1 MLDDERSSIATT
13 PVCFL
18 PGTSTN
24 TSVGVILTTVP
35 VTTLLF
41 SFSLKDSFNNSSKD
55 ASPSADAL
63 TAGCAALSAVS
74 AVSTTSSVTAE
85 VVSTSFS
92 LISSDMDLSTSLI
105 INAGVEAPA
114 VTPITS

>member
-1 MLDDERSSIATT
+1 M
-13 PVCFL
+13 
-18 PGTSTN
+18 
-24 TSVGVILTTVP
+24 LTTVP

-41 SFSLKDSFNNSSKD
+41 SFSLKDSLSNSSKD

-63 TAGCAALSAVS
+63 TAGSLTALSAGS
-74 AVSTTSSVTAE
+74 AVSTTSSVAAE

-105 INAGVEAPA
+105 ITEGVEAPA
-114 VTPITS
+114 VTPITLYGERSMLFSSSAVSIKNDLQ